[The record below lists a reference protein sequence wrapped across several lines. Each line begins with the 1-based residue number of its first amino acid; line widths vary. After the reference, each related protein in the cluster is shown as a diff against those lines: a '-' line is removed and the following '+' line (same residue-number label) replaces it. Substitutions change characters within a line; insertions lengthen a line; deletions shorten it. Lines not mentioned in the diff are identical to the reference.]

1 MITRGVFANDKF
13 VKSKQYSS
21 RARDLKIEIML
32 LSIYSLILKE
42 RRIVNLR
49 IEGKA
54 SVDDK
59 MNSQDK

>member
-1 MITRGVFANDKF
+1 MQEEGRE
-13 VKSKQYSS
+13 S
-21 RARDLKIEIML
+21 DLKIEIML

-42 RRIVNLR
+42 RRTVNFR

-59 MNSQDK
+59 MNSQDKL